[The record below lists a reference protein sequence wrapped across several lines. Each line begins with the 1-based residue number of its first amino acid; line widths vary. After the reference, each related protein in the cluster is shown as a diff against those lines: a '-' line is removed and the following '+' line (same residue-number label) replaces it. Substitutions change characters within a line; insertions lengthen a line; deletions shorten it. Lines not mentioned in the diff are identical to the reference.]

1 MTSKNRVPL
10 LHRLPL
16 TRIRLR
22 AARIIYRTLK
32 LVLRDDHRRIRRGEI
47 NYEID
52 LSEGIDL
59 SLFMFGSF
67 QDHVTKMKYY
77 SLPLDAVV
85 FDVGANI
92 GGMAL
97 GFAQRTPQG
106 HVYAFEPTAYA
117 YQKLLRNLS
126 LNPELSART
135 TPVQAFLSDHI
146 EGSRPVQAYS
156 SWKVDGSAT
165 DAHPVHGGVIHD
177 AESVE
182 VLTIDEFCR
191 TKGIDRVDLIKID
204 TDGHEFSVLQGAR
217 ETLTRHL
224 PCIIFEAGLYLIEEN
239 GGTFDQ
245 YIDYLTAFGYQL
257 INSSNLH
264 QVSRETYRAEI
275 PLRATTDIVALP
287 PERSAAEQ

>member
-1 MTSKNRVPL
+1 MTDKNQVPL

-32 LVLRDDHRRIRRGEI
+32 LVLRDDHRRIRRGGI

-126 LNPELSART
+126 LNPELAART

-146 EGSRPVQAYS
+146 EGRRSVQAYS

-191 TKGIDRVDLIKID
+191 TKGIERVDLIKID
-204 TDGHEFSVLQGAR
+204 TDGHELSVLQGAR
-217 ETLTRHL
+217 ETLAKHL

-239 GGTFDQ
+239 GGSFDQ
-245 YIDYLTAFGYQL
+245 YIDYLTPFGYKL

-287 PERSAAEQ
+287 PERSGT